1 MNDLVNIL
9 AIETSCDDTAA
20 AVVQNNK
27 VLSNIVSSQKIHEL
41 YGGVVPEV
49 ASREHDKLIV
59 PVIRKAL
66 TSSGLS
72 LNQID
77 AVAYTRGPGLMGSLL
92 VGTSFAK
99 SLSLSLNI
107 PLLEINHMHA
117 HILSI
122 FIDDGK
128 DVPTFPFLA
137 LTVSGGHTQLVIVN
151 SASDFNLIGT
161 TLDDAAGEAFDKSGK
176 LLGFEYPAG
185 PKIDEIAKD
194 GDPNKFKFTKPNVAG
209 LDFSFSGLK
218 TNILIQEY
226 IKESKGTD
234 IRAFIVDGE
243 IVGAMERKGKEG
255 EFRSN
260 LHRGGKGSIIELTK
274 KEQSAALK
282 AAKSLGLSVAGVD
295 MLRSSRGPLIVE
307 VNSSPGL
314 EGIERATG
322 VDIADK
328 IIAYIEKNVSKQRR
342 NIRSKG

>member
-1 MNDLVNIL
+1 MNDVVNIL

-27 VLSNIVSSQKIHEL
+27 VLSNIVSNQKIHEL

-59 PVIRKAL
+59 PVVRKAL
-66 TSSGLS
+66 ASSGLG

-99 SLSLSLNI
+99 SLSLSLNV

-128 DVPTFPFLA
+128 DIPTFPFLA

-151 SASDFNLIGT
+151 SANDFNLIGS

-185 PKIDEIAKD
+185 PKIDKIAND
-194 GDPNKFKFTKPNVAG
+194 GDPNKFKFTKPNVVG

-218 TNILIQEY
+218 TNFKNFILSKDKSYVEENLNDICASLQMTIIDILIDK
-226 IKESKGTD
+226 IKVASAKFEINQIVVCGGVSANSKL
-234 IRAFIVDGE
+234 
-243 IVGAMERKGKEG
+243 
-255 EFRSN
+255 RS
-260 LHRGGKGSIIELTK
+260 E
-274 KEQSAALK
+274 LK
-282 AAKSLGLSVAGVD
+282 ALENEKIKTYVPELQYSTDNAAMIGISGYYKFLNSNFGNLSDQSTAKYPLS
-295 MLRSSRGPLIVE
+295 
-307 VNSSPGL
+307 
-314 EGIERATG
+314 
-322 VDIADK
+322 
-328 IIAYIEKNVSKQRR
+328 
-342 NIRSKG
+342 

>member
-1 MNDLVNIL
+1 MNDLINIL
-9 AIETSCDDTAA
+9 AIETSCDDTCA

-59 PVIRKAL
+59 PIVRKAL

-72 LNQID
+72 LIQIN
-77 AVAYTRGPGLMGSLL
+77 AIAYTRGPGLMGSLL

-117 HILSI
+117 HILSV

-128 DVPTFPFLA
+128 DIPTFPFLA

-151 SASDFNLIGT
+151 SPNDFNLIGT

-185 PKIDEIAKD
+185 PKIDEKSKD
-194 GDPNKFKFTKPNVAG
+194 GDPYKFKFTKPNVTG
-209 LDFSFSGLK
+209 LNFSFSGLK
-218 TNILIQEY
+218 TNFKNFILSKDKSFIDDNLNDICASLQMTITDILIDK
-226 IKESKGTD
+226 IKIASNEFKINQIVVCGGVSANSKL
-234 IRAFIVDGE
+234 
-243 IVGAMERKGKEG
+243 
-255 EFRSN
+255 RS
-260 LHRGGKGSIIELTK
+260 K
-274 KEQSAALK
+274 LK
-282 AAKSLGLSVAGVD
+282 ALENEQIKTYVPEIQYSTDNAAMIGISGYYKFLESNFGNLSDQSTAKLPLS
-295 MLRSSRGPLIVE
+295 
-307 VNSSPGL
+307 
-314 EGIERATG
+314 
-322 VDIADK
+322 
-328 IIAYIEKNVSKQRR
+328 
-342 NIRSKG
+342 

>member
-1 MNDLVNIL
+1 MNDAVNIL

-20 AVVQNNK
+20 AVVQNK
-27 VLSNIVSSQKIHEL
+27 KILSNIVSSQKIHEL

-59 PVIRKAL
+59 PVVSKAL

-72 LNQID
+72 LSQID

-122 FIDDGK
+122 FIDDGNDK
-128 DVPTFPFLA
+128 PTFPFLA

-151 SASDFNLIGT
+151 SPNDFNLVGT

-185 PKIDEIAKD
+185 PKIDKKAKD
-194 GDPNKFKFTKPNVAG
+194 GDPSKFKFTKPNVAD

-218 TNILIQEY
+218 TNFKNFILSKNKSFIDDNLNDICASLQMTITDILIDK
-226 IKESKGTD
+226 IKVASKRFK
-234 IRAFIVDGE
+234 INQIV
-243 IVGAMERKGKEG
+243 VC
-255 EFRSN
+255 
-260 LHRGGKGSIIELTK
+260 GGV
-274 KEQSAALK
+274 SANSQLRYKLK
-282 AAKSLGLSVAGVD
+282 AFEDEEIKTFVPEIQYSTDNAAMIGISGYYKFLESNYGNLKDQSTAKYPLS
-295 MLRSSRGPLIVE
+295 
-307 VNSSPGL
+307 
-314 EGIERATG
+314 
-322 VDIADK
+322 
-328 IIAYIEKNVSKQRR
+328 
-342 NIRSKG
+342 

>member
-1 MNDLVNIL
+1 MNDVVNIL

-27 VLSNIVSSQKIHEL
+27 VLSNVVSSQKIHEL

-59 PVIRKAL
+59 PVVNKAL
-66 TSSGLS
+66 TSSGLR

-99 SLSLSLNI
+99 SLSLSLNV

-128 DVPTFPFLA
+128 DIPTFPFLA

-185 PKIDEIAKD
+185 PKIDKIAND

-218 TNILIQEY
+218 TNFKNFILSKDKLFIEDNLNDICASLQMTIIDILIDK
-226 IKESKGTD
+226 IKVASNKFKINQIVVCGGVSANSKL
-234 IRAFIVDGE
+234 
-243 IVGAMERKGKEG
+243 
-255 EFRSN
+255 RS
-260 LHRGGKGSIIELTK
+260 E
-274 KEQSAALK
+274 LK
-282 AAKSLGLSVAGVD
+282 ALENEKIRTYVPELQYSTDNAAMIGISGYYKFLNSNFGNLSDQSTAKYPLS
-295 MLRSSRGPLIVE
+295 
-307 VNSSPGL
+307 
-314 EGIERATG
+314 
-322 VDIADK
+322 
-328 IIAYIEKNVSKQRR
+328 
-342 NIRSKG
+342 